1 MEKKISFVLMALFSL
16 LVLNACRVEKPD
28 KITLADTTNGSPL
41 SVDGDGERLSISFT
55 TNKDWTATSNQ
66 SWCVVSPTSGISG
79 SANIQVSVSRNEET
93 QQRTA
98 NITLTAGTA
107 SASITVIQ
115 EKGNLKSEAGTE
127 DMDHKEW

>member
-1 MEKKISFVLMALFSL
+1 MEKKISFVLMALFS
-16 LVLNACRVEKPD
+16 LNACRVEKPD
-28 KITLADTTNGSPL
+28 KITLADTTNGSSL

-55 TNKDWTATSNQ
+55 TNKDWTAISNQ